1 MRYPVTVT
9 TVGSSYPSGQGELG
23 SAEGVEEH
31 QAQAGVTRE
40 HSYCWYNHLGQRKEF
55 KEFAKVV
62 QKENNK
68 YLCKWFFNTPG
79 SLAKDSMHEL
89 TL

>member
-1 MRYPVTVT
+1 MQWKVYIRGVDRVKGTKKGWWGTQWLT
-9 TVGSSYPSGQGELG
+9 TVGSSHPSGQGELG

-40 HSYCWYNHLGQRKEF
+40 HSYCWDNHVGKRKEF

-68 YLCKWFFNTPG
+68 YLCK
-79 SLAKDSMHEL
+79 
-89 TL
+89 